1 MQNNNGHYQYTKDFE
16 DYSNKRKEKVLRGA
30 LGCHDG
36 QYSVEVN

>member
-30 LGCHDG
+30 LGKLVVMTI
-36 QYSVEVN
+36 STL